1 MASKYCTKCKE
12 LKPFSQYYKE
22 LANNNGI
29 QRECKI
35 CNRKRVDAYRRTRNG
50 LATKIYTCMKLS
62 SIRRNHSSPKFTKN
76 QLKEWLFSQPN
87 FDSLFNA
94 WVKSD
99 YDRMLSPSCDRTD
112 DYKGYDLSRIKL
124 VSWRQ
129 NMDKGHADRI
139 NGINNKHSKAVI
151 QMTLDGEFIAEYY
164 SQQQASRVTNTRQST
179 ISLCCI
185 GSRNKSGGFK
195 WRYV

>member
-1 MASKYCTKCKE
+1 
-12 LKPFSQYYKE
+12 
-22 LANNNGI
+22 
-29 QRECKI
+29 
-35 CNRKRVDAYRRTRNG
+35 
-50 LATKIYTCMKLS
+50 MKLS

-139 NGINNKHSKAVI
+139 NGKNNKHSKAVI

-179 ISLCCI
+179 ISLCCS

-195 WRYV
+195 WRYA